1 MMKRSK
7 GFTLIEV
14 MIALAIF
21 AVAMSAL
28 MSAMNTSTRNL
39 TSLQNRT
46 LAHWLASN
54 HLVGI
59 LTTRNIPSEKEKIEK
74 VNFGGTDK
82 PREWIVRIQ
91 LVDTADRGFKQLV
104 VSAGEEINKERL
116 YYASVETFVSVA
128 R

>member
-1 MMKRSK
+1 MMKSSR

-28 MSAMNTSTRNL
+28 MSAMSANTRNL
-39 TSLQNRT
+39 TNLQNRT

-59 LTTRNIPSEKEKIEK
+59 LVTRNIPREKEKIEK

-82 PREWIVRIQ
+82 PREWVVRIQ
-91 LVDTADRGFKQLV
+91 LVDTMDREFKQLV
-104 VSAGEEINKERL
+104 VSAGEEINKERH
-116 YYASVETFVSVA
+116 YYASVDTFVSVA

>member
-1 MMKRSK
+1 MKASR

-28 MSAMNTSTRNL
+28 MSAMNTNTRNL
-39 TSLQNRT
+39 TNLQNRT
-46 LAHWLASN
+46 LGHWLASN
-54 HLVGI
+54 HMVGI
-59 LTTRNIPSEKEKIEK
+59 LLTRKIPRERETIEK

-91 LVDTADRGFKQLV
+91 LEDTMNKDFKRLV
-104 VSAGEEINKERL
+104 VSAGEEINKEKL
-116 YYASVETFVSVA
+116 FYASVDTIVSVA